1 MPNTILT
8 PDVIANE
15 ALMVLKNNLVMANLV
30 HRDYEKEFVKV
41 GDTITA
47 RRPAKFV
54 AKNFTGAV
62 SPQDITEEGVPV
74 KMDRL
79 RDITVQVSSK
89 EMSLELKDFSSQ
101 VIEPAMQA
109 IAEAVDGDVLATA
122 ILNASRTVA
131 ASDENADKP
140 IKDIAKVGSYLDF
153 EGVPIQNRRLVLNP
167 VHKLVYA
174 TDDNMSKVSYA
185 GDSKA
190 LRDAELGRIYTMD
203 TYMSQ
208 NTPYPYGYLDNKVGT
223 AKSFKVS
230 GKAGECEVSLAA
242 LNTAAATVKTG
253 DCFIVDGYVY
263 HITKDY
269 TGTSNA
275 IAEVEINQPLHCDL
289 DAVDAKVV
297 SAPVSVGFHRNG
309 IALVC
314 RSLDLPMGN
323 KNSYV
328 ASADGLAVRVVFDY
342 DSTHKIDTCS
352 FDILYGITTLDSKM
366 IVNIE

>member
-8 PDVIANE
+8 PSVIANE

-41 GDTITA
+41 GDTVTA
-47 RRPAKFV
+47 CKPAKFV

-62 SPQDITEEGVPV
+62 SPQDIEESGIPV

-79 RDITVQVSSK
+79 RDVTVQVTSK
-89 EMSLELKDFSSQ
+89 EMSLNIKDFSNQ

-109 IAEAVDGDVLATA
+109 IAQAVDGDVLATA
-122 ILNASRTVA
+122 IQGASRTIT
-131 ASDENADKP
+131 ASDDSAQKP
-140 IKDIAKVGSYLDF
+140 TKDIAKLASYLDF
-153 EGVPIQNRRLVLNP
+153 AGVPIQNRRLVLNP
-167 VHKLVYA
+167 SHKLNYV
-174 TDDNMSKVSYA
+174 TDDNMSKVSYS

-190 LRDAELGRIYTMD
+190 LRDAELGKLYTMD

-208 NTPYPYGYLDNKVGT
+208 NAPYPFGYLDNKVGT

-230 GKAGECEVSLAA
+230 GTAGESIVSLSA
-242 LNTAAATVKTG
+242 LNTASATVKKG

-263 HITKDY
+263 HITEDK
-269 TGTSNA
+269 TGASNA
-275 IAEVEINQPLHCDL
+275 IESVAINQPLHDNL
-289 DAVDAKVV
+289 DAIEATVV
-297 SAPVSVGFHRNG
+297 SAPMSVGFHRNG
-309 IALVC
+309 IALVT

-352 FDILYGITTLDSKM
+352 FDILYGIKTLDKEM
-366 IVNIE
+366 IVNLG

>member
-1 MPNTILT
+1 MPNKILT

-41 GDTITA
+41 GDTVTA
-47 RRPAKFV
+47 RKPAKFV
-54 AKNFTGAV
+54 AKNFTGSV
-62 SPQDITEEGVPV
+62 SPQDITEDGIPV

-79 RDITVQVSSK
+79 RDITVQVTSK
-89 EMSLELKDFSSQ
+89 EMSLDLKDFSAQ
-101 VIEPAMQA
+101 VIAPAMQA
-109 IAEAVDGDVLATA
+109 IAEAVDADVLATA
-122 ILNASRTVA
+122 VQNASRTVA
-131 ASDENADKP
+131 ASDETAAKP
-140 IKDIAKVGSYLDF
+140 IKDIAKIGSYLDF
-153 EGVPIQNRRLVLNP
+153 AGVPIQNRRLVLNP
-167 VHKLVYA
+167 SHKVIYA
-174 TDDNMSKVSYA
+174 MDDNMSRVSYS

-190 LRDAELGRIYTMD
+190 LRDAELGKVYTMD

-208 NTPYPYGYLDNKVGT
+208 NAPYPYGYLDKAVGT
-223 AKSFKVS
+223 AKAFKVS
-230 GKAGECEVSLAA
+230 GTAGESKVSLSA
-242 LNTAAATVKTG
+242 LNTAAATVKNG

-269 TGTSNA
+269 TGASNA
-275 IAEVEINQPLHCDL
+275 IAEAEINQPLHADL
-289 DAVDAKVV
+289 DAVDAKVIT
-297 SAPVSVGFHRNG
+297 APVSVGFHRNG

-314 RSLDLPMGN
+314 RALDLPMGN

-352 FDILYGITTLDSKM
+352 FDILYGVTTLDSKM

>member
-1 MPNTILT
+1 MPNEILT
-8 PDVIANE
+8 PNVIANE
-15 ALMVLKNNLVMANLV
+15 ALLVLKNNLVMANLV

-41 GDTITA
+41 GDTITV
-47 RRPAKFV
+47 RKPAKFV
-54 AKNFTGAV
+54 AKNFTGTV
-62 SPQDITEEGVPV
+62 SPQDVAEGGVPV

-79 RDITVQVSSK
+79 RDITVQITSK
-89 EMSLELKDFSSQ
+89 EMSLNLKNFSEQ
-101 VIEPAMQA
+101 VITPAMQA
-109 IAEAVDGDVLATA
+109 IAEAVDADVLATA
-122 ILNASRTVA
+122 VQNASRTVA
-131 ASDENADKP
+131 ASPETAEKP
-140 IKDIAKVGSYLDF
+140 IKDIAKVGSFLDF
-153 EGVPIQNRRLVLNP
+153 AGVPVQNRRLVLNP
-167 VHKLVYA
+167 SHKVIYA
-174 TDDNMSKVSYA
+174 MDDNMSKVSYA
-185 GDSKA
+185 GDAQA
-190 LRDAELGRIYTMD
+190 LREAELGRIYTMD

-223 AKSFKVS
+223 AKSYKVT
-230 GKAGECEVSLAA
+230 GTAGESKVAVSA
-242 LNTAAATVKTG
+242 LNTASATVKTG

-269 TGTSNA
+269 TGSSSA
-275 IAEVEINQPLHCDL
+275 IAEVEINQPLHANL
-289 DAVDAKVV
+289 DAVDVKVV

-352 FDILYGITTLDSKM
+352 FDVLYGITPLDSSM

>member
-8 PDVIANE
+8 PSVIANE

-62 SPQDITEEGVPV
+62 APQDIEEGGVPV

-79 RDITVQVSSK
+79 RDVTVQVTSK

-122 ILNASRTVA
+122 VQGAGRTVA
-131 ASDENADKP
+131 ASEESAAKP
-140 IKDIAKVGSYLDF
+140 IRDIAKVGSFLDF
-153 EGVPIQNRRLVLNP
+153 AGVPVQNRRLVLNP
-167 VHKLVYA
+167 AHKVTYA
-174 TDDNMSKVSYA
+174 MDDNMSKVSYA

-208 NTPYPYGYLDNKVGT
+208 NAPYPFGYLDNKVGT
-223 AKSFKVS
+223 AKAFKVS
-230 GKAGECEVSLAA
+230 GNAGESVVSLSA
-242 LNTAAATVKTG
+242 LNTASATVKAG
-253 DCFIVDGYVY
+253 DCFIVNGYVY
-263 HITKDY
+263 HIKEDK
-269 TGTSNA
+269 TGASSA
-275 IAEVEINQPLHCDL
+275 IDSVAINQPLHADL
-289 DAVDAKVV
+289 DAVDATVV

-309 IALVC
+309 IALVT

-323 KNSYV
+323 KNAYV

-342 DSTHKIDTCS
+342 DSVHKIDTCS
-352 FDILYGITTLDSKM
+352 FDILYGVTTLDSSM
-366 IVNIE
+366 IVNIA

>member
-41 GDTITA
+41 GDTVTA
-47 RRPAKFV
+47 RKPAKFV

-62 SPQDITEEGVPV
+62 SPQDITESGIPV

-79 RDITVQVSSK
+79 RDITVQISSK

-109 IAEAVDGDVLATA
+109 IAQAVDGDVLATA
-122 ILNASRTVA
+122 VQNASRTVT
-131 ASDENADKP
+131 ASGETAEKP
-140 IKDIAKVGSYLDF
+140 IKDIAKLGSYLDF
-153 EGVPIQNRRLVLNP
+153 EGVPVQNRRLVLNP
-167 VHKLVYA
+167 SHKVVYA
-174 TDDNMSKVSYA
+174 MDDNMSKVSYA

-208 NTPYPYGYLDNKVGT
+208 NTPYPFGYLDNKVGT

-230 GKAGECEVSLAA
+230 GNAGESKVSLSA
-242 LNTAAATVKTG
+242 LNTASATVKNG

-263 HITKDY
+263 HIIKDY
-269 TGTSNA
+269 TGASNA
-275 IAEVEINQPLHCDL
+275 IADVEINQPLHNNL

-342 DSTHKIDTCS
+342 DSVHKIDTCS
-352 FDILYGITTLDSKM
+352 FDILYGITTLDKKM

>member
-1 MPNTILT
+1 
-8 PDVIANE
+8 
-15 ALMVLKNNLVMANLV
+15 
-30 HRDYEKEFVKV
+30 
-41 GDTITA
+41 
-47 RRPAKFV
+47 
-54 AKNFTGAV
+54 
-62 SPQDITEEGVPV
+62 
-74 KMDRL
+74 
-79 RDITVQVSSK
+79 
-89 EMSLELKDFSSQ
+89 MSLELKDFSSQ

-122 ILNASRTVA
+122 VQNAARKVA
-131 ASDENADKP
+131 ASDETAAKP

-153 EGVPIQNRRLVLNP
+153 AGVPVQNRRLVLNP
-167 VHKLVYA
+167 AHKVTYA
-174 TDDNMSKVSYA
+174 MDDNMSKVAYA

-208 NTPYPYGYLDNKVGT
+208 NAPYPYGYLDKKVGT

-230 GKAGECEVSLAA
+230 GTAGESKVSLTA
-242 LNTAAATVKTG
+242 LNTASATVKEG
-253 DCFIVDGYVY
+253 DCFIVEGYVY
-263 HITKDY
+263 HIVKDY
-269 TGTSNA
+269 TGASSA
-275 IAEVEINQPLHCDL
+275 IAEVEINQPLHKNL

-297 SAPVSVGFHRNG
+297 SSPVSVGFHRNG

-352 FDILYGITTLDSKM
+352 FDVLYGVTALDKNM